1 MLFTVSFINL
11 GDFVGC
17 IMEEEDDLTTEVDV
31 LEEQENHVD
40 EEEIFDEKS
49 PLDFFDGSVVR
60 MKTQCPECGKYLANV
75 NEHIKLVHLKI
86 RNHACSDCVYRS
98 CFKNDMEKHM
108 QAVHGKSSYF
118 HGKFKNARSENTVQN
133 KSPWFMSPN
142 KNFESGKDIVVAD
155 ISAVEG
161 KEKSSGSNETN
172 VEVGIS
178 NSTGVKLEDLLDKPS
193 YIGIEKVHTDAK
205 TTQCPHCDKF
215 LTNIKEHI
223 KAVHMKEKNY
233 FCNICDYKTLFKS
246 DLIKHDDLV
255 HRKLKKTCQECGK
268 QVANLPEHVRMVH
281 RKEKNFKCSYCGYS
295 CAKQSDMKK
304 HSRNVHKVIV

>member
-1 MLFTVSFINL
+1 
-11 GDFVGC
+11 
-17 IMEEEDDLTTEVDV
+17 MEEGDAVITHEEGLNSGPDLDKDCGDED
-31 LEEQENHVD
+31 LEDEN
-40 EEEIFDEKS
+40 S
-49 PLDFFDGSVVR
+49 PLGFIDGSVVK

-86 RNHACSDCVYRS
+86 RNHACSECPYKS

-118 HGKFKNARSENTVQN
+118 LSTIKK
-133 KSPWFMSPN
+133 
-142 KNFESGKDIVVAD
+142 
-155 ISAVEG
+155 EG
-161 KEKSSGSNETN
+161 SVNSKSSHFISCGNIKDAGDDVSKIVTEQ
-172 VEVGIS
+172 EV
-178 NSTGVKLEDLLDKPS
+178 LDEPS
-193 YIGIEKVHTDAK
+193 FFKMAKVHSEAK

-233 FCNICDYKTLFKS
+233 FCNLCDYKTLFKS

-255 HRKLKKTCQECGK
+255 HRKIKKTCQECGK

-304 HSRNVHKVIV
+304 HSKNVHKVMV

>member
-1 MLFTVSFINL
+1 MEKDDIDHQDLDRENNPIEDVS
-11 GDFVGC
+11 
-17 IMEEEDDLTTEVDV
+17 DLY
-31 LEEQENHVD
+31 
-40 EEEIFDEKS
+40 DEKS
-49 PLDFFDGSVVR
+49 PLDFIEGSVVK

-86 RNHACSDCVYRS
+86 RNHACSECPYRS
-98 CFKNDMEKHM
+98 CFKNDLEKHM

-118 HGKFKNARSENTVQN
+118 IIGASKSVKENENTIDC
-133 KSPWFMSPN
+133 K
-142 KNFESGKDIVVAD
+142 
-155 ISAVEG
+155 
-161 KEKSSGSNETN
+161 N
-172 VEVGIS
+172 VEDQEVVQERSSCLVGSCMNMEEGRTINPEIRSSHEPSFIEIS
-178 NSTGVKLEDLLDKPS
+178 
-193 YIGIEKVHTDAK
+193 KVHSETK
-205 TTQCPHCDKF
+205 TTQCPHCEKF

-233 FCNICDYKTLFKS
+233 FCKMCDYKTLFKS
-246 DLIKHDDLV
+246 DLLKHDDLV

-304 HSRNVHKVIV
+304 HSKNVHKVPV

>member
-1 MLFTVSFINL
+1 LLDSLLQEIRKHGF
-11 GDFVGC
+11 GC
-17 IMEEEDDLTTEVDV
+17 IMEGEDDLTSQEDV
-31 LEEQENHVD
+31 LEEEKNPG
-40 EEEIFDEKS
+40 EEEEEFLDDKS
-49 PLDFFDGSVVR
+49 PLDFFDGSVVK

-86 RNHACSDCVYRS
+86 RNHACSECVYRS

-118 HGKFKNARSENTVQN
+118 LGNFKNIRSETAVPG
-133 KSPWFMSPN
+133 KSPWFMSPS
-142 KNFESGKDIVVAD
+142 KNLEAKADKDD
-155 ISAVEG
+155 IAVN
-161 KEKSSGSNETN
+161 SSILDSNETN
-172 VEVGIS
+172 VEVDKS
-178 NSTGVKLEDLLDKPS
+178 NTIRLKLEDISDKPS
-193 YIGIEKVHTDAK
+193 FIGIGKVHSDAK
-205 TTQCPHCDKF
+205 TTQCPHCEKF

-233 FCNICDYKTLFKS
+233 FCNMCDYKTLFKS